1 MRQNTELT
9 LKYYQYLKPHSLLF
23 KVMHILSV
31 KNKAEWRS
39 TYILFC
45 LLHCHSNTKSVICRH
60 TFHNFTVTFNFSITF
75 SDKENNQLTIR
86 LYVCKSV
93 SLCLTSKVQ
102 TYSQFSLHLLFS
114 LRVNYDVIRNL
125 Q

>member
-23 KVMHILSV
+23 KVMHIL
-31 KNKAEWRS
+31 
-39 TYILFC
+39 YILFC

-60 TFHNFTVTFNFSITF
+60 TFHNFTVTFSITF